1 MSGPA
6 LPHGPKLSVERLE
19 NEMTNSNPVSSSR
32 RMMLSKTLVD
42 DSESEE
48 SFPNLTT
55 ISKPQIVIT
64 LDNLIVKN

>member
-1 MSGPA
+1 
-6 LPHGPKLSVERLE
+6 
-19 NEMTNSNPVSSSR
+19 
-32 RMMLSKTLVD
+32 MLSKTLVD

-64 LDNLIVKN
+64 LDNLSVKN

>member
-1 MSGPA
+1 MA
-6 LPHGPKLSVERLE
+6 
-19 NEMTNSNPVSSSR
+19 NSNPVSSSR

-64 LDNLIVKN
+64 LDNLSVKN